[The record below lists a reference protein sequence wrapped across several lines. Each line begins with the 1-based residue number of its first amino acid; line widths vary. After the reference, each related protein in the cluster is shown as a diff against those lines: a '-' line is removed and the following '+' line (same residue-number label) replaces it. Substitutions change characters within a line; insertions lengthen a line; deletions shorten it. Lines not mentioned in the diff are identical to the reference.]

1 MFFADIQTQTYKDR
15 VQVVVSEGSKSLVV
29 QVVAGI
35 NFDYLCFMNA
45 IKNIESKISKLSPGL
60 IGELD
65 HYLDYLINKR
75 AVQTE
80 KKLKQDWA
88 GGLKDITMSAID
100 LQKKALN
107 WRQK

>member
-1 MFFADIQTQTYKDR
+1 MR
-15 VQVVVSEGSKSLVV
+15 
-29 QVVAGI
+29 
-35 NFDYLCFMNA
+35 A
-45 IKNIESKISKLSPGL
+45 IKNIETKINQLTPGL

-75 AVQTE
+75 VVRMP

-88 GGLKDITMSAID
+88 GGLKDIKMNSIE
-100 LQKKALN
+100 LQKLALD

>member
-1 MFFADIQTQTYKDR
+1 MK
-15 VQVVVSEGSKSLVV
+15 
-29 QVVAGI
+29 
-35 NFDYLCFMNA
+35 A
-45 IKNIESKISKLSPGL
+45 IKDIETKISKLSPGL

-75 AVQTE
+75 KINNP

-88 GGLKDITMSAID
+88 GGLKDIKITALE
-100 LQKKALN
+100 LQKKALD

>member
-1 MFFADIQTQTYKDR
+1 MR
-15 VQVVVSEGSKSLVV
+15 V
-29 QVVAGI
+29 
-35 NFDYLCFMNA
+35 
-45 IKNIESKISKLSPGL
+45 IKNIETKINQLTPGM

-75 AVQTE
+75 IVRKP

-88 GGLKDITMSAID
+88 GGLKDIKLSSIE
-100 LQKKALN
+100 LQKLALD

>member
-1 MFFADIQTQTYKDR
+1 MK
-15 VQVVVSEGSKSLVV
+15 V
-29 QVVAGI
+29 
-35 NFDYLCFMNA
+35 
-45 IKNIESKISKLSPGL
+45 IKNIETKINQLTPGM

-75 AVQTE
+75 IGRKP

-88 GGLKDITMSAID
+88 GGLKDIKMTSIE
-100 LQKKALN
+100 LQKLALD